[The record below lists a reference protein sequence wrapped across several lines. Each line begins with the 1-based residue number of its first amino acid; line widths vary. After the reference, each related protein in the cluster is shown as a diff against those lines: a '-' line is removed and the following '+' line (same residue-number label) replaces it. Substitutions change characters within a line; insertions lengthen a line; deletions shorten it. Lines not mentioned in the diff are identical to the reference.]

1 MCITHNII
9 HRYTHMYMYVYIETH
24 TCMHTG
30 MLYVSICTHGES
42 VSVFKGMSQVP
53 TTSWF

>member
-1 MCITHNII
+1 
-9 HRYTHMYMYVYIETH
+9 MYMYVYIETH

-53 TTSWF
+53 TTS